1 MALSIVFQARRL
13 LAQRK
18 CNEVIRLLEPHV
30 LEYRDSFA
38 FHFYIGLAYLYLG
51 EMGNAKDYFSRAR
64 ELKPNDIELMAATAA
79 MALRRHDTGKA
90 VEYYLRILNIKPS
103 HELAK
108 RGLASI
114 RKCNTAEAMGDFIRE
129 GKIKKLY
136 PMPSI
141 LEFYSSYIRLAVVAS
156 VLAVILAVGV
166 GFAFSYFSKRP
177 LRDDIT
183 SLNLSSKEMKQA
195 IDMEGVFRNVLTHQE
210 VVETFAKAQ
219 SEFQKYNDNLCQVEI
234 NKVLNSNATFS
245 IKQKA
250 LGLQALLKEPRFDTI
265 KNIFSYQEVAKEPY
279 LYNACYV
286 VWKGMPTNVKK
297 GEESTSFDLL
307 VGYDTKHRLEGTVP
321 VFYNFASE
329 VDVEKAISVLAQLQV
344 EEGVRIALRGIA
356 IHQSAKPIEE

>member
-1 MALSIVFQARRL
+1 MALSIVFQARKL

-18 CNEVIRLLEPHV
+18 CNEVIRLLTPHV

-38 FHFYIGLAYLYLG
+38 FHFYIGLAYLDLG

-64 ELKPNDIELMAATAA
+64 ELKPNDLDLMAATAA

-90 VEYYLRILNIKPS
+90 VEYYLRILDIKPS
-103 HELAK
+103 YERAK
-108 RGLASI
+108 QGLAMI
-114 RKCNTAEAMGDFIRE
+114 RKCNSAEAMGDFIRT

-141 LEFYSSYIRLAVVAS
+141 LEFYSSYIKLAIVTSIFAI
-156 VLAVILAVGV
+156 LLAVGTV
-166 GFAFSYFSKRP
+166 FAIKWFSKTP

-183 SLNLSSKEMKQA
+183 ALNLSSKEKKQA
-195 IDMEGVFRNVLTHQE
+195 IDMEGVFRNVLTHSD
-210 VVETFAKAQ
+210 VVEIFSKAQ
-219 SEFQKYNDNLCQVEI
+219 AEFQKYNDNLAQVEI
-234 NKVLNSNATFS
+234 NKILNSNATFS

-265 KNIFSYQEVAKEPY
+265 KNVFSYQDVAKEPY

-286 VWKGMPTNVKK
+286 VWKGMPTNVQK

-307 VGYDTKHRLEGTVP
+307 VGYDTKKRLEGTVP
-321 VFYNFASE
+321 VFYNFVSD

-356 IHQSAKPIEE
+356 IHQSPKPMEE